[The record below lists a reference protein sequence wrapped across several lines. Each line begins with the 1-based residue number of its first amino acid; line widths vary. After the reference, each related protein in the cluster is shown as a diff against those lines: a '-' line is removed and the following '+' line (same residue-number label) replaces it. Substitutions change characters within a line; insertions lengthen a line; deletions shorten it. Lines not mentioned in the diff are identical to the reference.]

1 MMAPQD
7 DLTEMEER
15 RCGTCQYWK
24 ETRPY
29 ELGSMWPYSLGIAT
43 SQYHTFFNKVKHSA
57 MLGRIVKHGAT
68 RRPDR

>member
-1 MMAPQD
+1 MAPQD

-29 ELGSMWPYSLGIAT
+29 ELGSMWPYSLGDCNFPIPYFLQQ
-43 SQYHTFFNKVKHSA
+43 SETFSNAGEDCKAWRHK
-57 MLGRIVKHGAT
+57 T
-68 RRPDR
+68 T